1 MSQAASACLR
11 ALRPGL
17 WLVLAS
23 LGSVCLPATA
33 RQVVLVDP
41 PYQRVQSVDGSML
54 GDAQVEAAIRDGAR
68 NQGWRVVASESG
80 LLRLR
85 LVIRNYASVVQVR
98 HDAQG
103 FDIDYVSSTQLE
115 AEDKGGT
122 LYIHPSYNK
131 WIGELADAIRTS
143 TALQADS
150 SAQANAA
157 LNPAVRTT
165 QTLSAPVLMQ
175 QALLYRRGGELKP
188 IVEGLCPRKQ
198 GYPVMTQYF
207 SQGLVKL
214 TRQDIDG
221 MPGQTLRATV
231 EAAYATH
238 GYVGP
243 TMVTVSVELFDNGKL
258 IGERTFRRE
267 TMRPL
272 SASCDALE
280 NVEEALAEDTVNWLR
295 GGVFEARLMTG
306 N

>member
-1 MSQAASACLR
+1 MRQPCNATGR
-11 ALRPGL
+11 ALRLGRWLGL
-17 WLVLAS
+17 AILAS
-23 LGSVCLPATA
+23 LCLPALA

-41 PYQRVQSVDGSML
+41 PYQRVQSLDGSVL

-68 NQGWRVVASESG
+68 NQGWRVVASEPG

-85 LVIRNYASVVQVR
+85 LVIRTHISVVQVR

-103 FDIDYVSSTQLE
+103 FDIDYVSSSQLE
-115 AEDKGGT
+115 AESKDGT
-122 LYIHPSYNK
+122 LYIHGGYNK
-131 WIGELADAIRTS
+131 WVGELADAIRTS

-150 SAQANAA
+150 AAPTNAA
-157 LNPAVRTT
+157 LSPAVRTT

-175 QALLYRRGGELKP
+175 KALLYRRGGELKP
-188 IVEGLCPRKQ
+188 ILEGQCPRNQ
-198 GYPVMTQYF
+198 GYAVMTQYL

-214 TRQDIDG
+214 TQQDIDG

-243 TMVTVSVELFDNGKL
+243 TTVTLAVQLFDDGKL

-267 TMRPL
+267 TKRPL
-272 SASCDALE
+272 SASCDALQ
-280 NVEEALAEDTVNWLR
+280 NVEEALAEDTVSWLR
-295 GGVFEARLMTG
+295 GGVFEARPMTG

>member
-1 MSQAASACLR
+1 MSQLGIARGR
-11 ALRPGL
+11 ALRPGA
-17 WLVLAS
+17 WLALAI
-23 LGSVCLPATA
+23 LGSLCLPAMA
-33 RQVVLVDP
+33 RQVVLFDP
-41 PYQRVQSVDGSML
+41 PYQRVQSLDGSVL

-68 NQGWRVVASESG
+68 NQGWRVVASEPG

-85 LVIRNYASVVQVR
+85 LVIRNYTSVVQVR

-115 AEDKGGT
+115 AESKDGT

-131 WIGELADAIRTS
+131 WIGELADAMRTS
-143 TALQADS
+143 TALQANDAAPTS
-150 SAQANAA
+150 AA

-165 QTLSAPVLMQ
+165 QALSAPVLMQ
-175 QALLYRRGGELKP
+175 QALVYRRGGELKP
-188 IVEGLCPRKQ
+188 ILEGQCPRNQ
-198 GYPVMTQYF
+198 GYPVMTQYV

-214 TRQDIDG
+214 TRQSIDG
-221 MPGQTLRATV
+221 LPGYTLRATV

-243 TMVTVSVELFDNGKL
+243 TTVTLSVELFDNGKL
-258 IGERTFRRE
+258 IGERAFRRE
-267 TMRPL
+267 TQRPL
-272 SASCDALE
+272 SASCDALQ

-295 GGVFEARLMTG
+295 GGVFEARPMTG

>member
-1 MSQAASACLR
+1 MSQRGNAHFL
-11 ALRPGL
+11 ALRPGV
-17 WLVLAS
+17 WLALAL
-23 LGSVCLPATA
+23 LGSLCLPAMA
-33 RQVVLVDP
+33 RQVVLLDP
-41 PYQRVQSVDGSML
+41 PYQRVQSVDGSVL

-68 NQGWRVVASESG
+68 TQGWRVVASEPG

-103 FDIDYVSSTQLE
+103 FDIDYLSSTQLE
-115 AEDKGGT
+115 AESKDGT

-131 WIGELADAIRTS
+131 WIGELADAIRSS

-150 SAQANAA
+150 AAQPNAA

-188 IVEGLCPRKQ
+188 ILEGQCPRKQ
-198 GYPVMTQYF
+198 GYAVMTQYY

-221 MPGQTLRATV
+221 MPGYTLRATV

-243 TMVTVSVELFDNGKL
+243 SMVTLSVELFDNGKL
-258 IGERTFRRE
+258 IGERSFRRE

-272 SASCDALE
+272 SPTCDALG
-280 NVEEALAEDTVNWLR
+280 NVEEALAEDTINWLR
-295 GGVFEARLMTG
+295 GGVFEARPMTG